1 MQDNGDL
8 SAVLPPEVLDTTDAQ
23 AIFAAYRRFRDAI
36 RDETLQPLNEA
47 KLLVVGNEATG
58 KTSLTR
64 FLIDGTPRDPSEAKT
79 PGIRKREK
87 IVTQDWSPD
96 ESDVQLN
103 VWDFG
108 GQEIMRGT
116 HRFFLI
122 ARSLYLLVLEN
133 RFEDD
138 AQKVQEWLKTIRSRG
153 TAPSADRDGE
163 AAQESPVIV
172 VINKCDEHADYVRRD
187 DEVSL
192 RNAYPNIVGFFRT
205 SCNDDE
211 YSRNSIQA
219 LRRECPASC

>member
-1 MQDNGDL
+1 M
-8 SAVLPPEVLDTTDAQ
+8 
-23 AIFAAYRRFRDAI
+23 
-36 RDETLQPLNEA
+36 
-47 KLLVVGNEATG
+47 
-58 KTSLTR
+58 
-64 FLIDGTPRDPSEAKT
+64 
-79 PGIRKREK
+79 
-87 IVTQDWSPD
+87 TQDWSPD

-116 HRFFLI
+116 HRFFLT

-192 RNAYPNIVGFFRT
+192 RNAIPTLWDFSERRVTTTSIPGTVFRP
-205 SCNDDE
+205 
-211 YSRNSIQA
+211 YGR
-219 LRRECPASC
+219 